1 MKRTLTRVSVGAAA
15 LALAAGTGAATYA
28 TLSDAPQSTV
38 VREVTV
44 TDGTTAVSNGALT
57 IGEVYGRAHAS
68 VVEITVTTAASS
80 EPVAPGS
87 GASQA
92 QGSGFV
98 YDTSGHVITNAHVVD
113 GAQSVEVT
121 FSNGKIYDATI
132 VGTDA
137 STDLAVLKVDAPA
150 SLLVPLALGDSS
162 EVGVG
167 DTVVAI
173 GSPFGLENSVTAG
186 IVSALGRSME
196 APNGFT
202 INGSIQTDA
211 AINHGNSGGPLLD
224 LSGRVIGVNAQIA
237 SESGGNDGVGFA
249 IPSNT
254 VGSIAKQLIADGS
267 VQHAYLGV
275 SVTEPSGDT
284 AGVQVAEVRSGSP
297 AEDAGLA
304 AGDVITSVDG
314 KAVTTAQELQ
324 GAVDAKQPGDTI
336 IVDYLRNGASRTV
349 TVTLGTRP
357 S

>member
-1 MKRTLTRVSVGAAA
+1 MKRTLTRIAVGAAA

-38 VREVTV
+38 VREVAV
-44 TDGTTAVSNGALT
+44 TDATAAVSNGTST
-57 IGEVYGRAHAS
+57 IGEVYDRAHAS
-68 VVEITVTTAASS
+68 VVEITVTTAA
-80 EPVAPGS
+80 PAGPLGPD
-87 GASQA
+87 GTAQA

-98 YDTSGHVITNAHVVD
+98 YDTSGHVVTNAHVVD
-113 GAQSVEVT
+113 GAQSIRVT
-121 FSNGKIYDATI
+121 FSNGKTYDATP

-150 SLLVPLALGDSS
+150 SVLVPLTLGDSA
-162 EVGVG
+162 EVAVG

-173 GSPFGLENSVTAG
+173 GSPFGLENSVTTG

-224 LSGRVIGVNAQIA
+224 LNGRVIGVNAQIA

-267 VQHAYLGV
+267 VRHAYLGV

-284 AGVQVAEVRSGSP
+284 AGVQVADVRSDSP

-304 AGDVITSVDG
+304 LGDVVTSVDG
-314 KAVTTAQELQ
+314 DAVTTTQELQ
-324 GAVDAKQPGDTI
+324 DAVDARQPGDKI
-336 IVDYLRNGASRTV
+336 IVDYLRGGASRTV